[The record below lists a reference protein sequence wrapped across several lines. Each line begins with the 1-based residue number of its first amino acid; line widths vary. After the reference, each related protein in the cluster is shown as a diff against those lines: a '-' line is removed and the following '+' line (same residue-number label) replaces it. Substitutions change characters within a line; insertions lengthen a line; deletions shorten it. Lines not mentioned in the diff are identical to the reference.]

1 MKVLVI
7 NAGSSSLKFQ
17 LLLTKSGEVLAKGNC
32 ERIGIDGRIKYFPT
46 NGKEYISDVSMPT
59 HSEAI
64 RVTTNLLTS
73 AEYGVIG
80 SMEEIEAVGHRIVHG
95 GEHFI
100 ESVLVT
106 DEVISGLEDVIPLAP
121 LHNPASLTGI
131 RACIEVMPDIPHV
144 VVIDTAFHQT
154 MPPTSYL
161 YALPYEYYEKYKI
174 RRYGAH
180 GTSHRYV
187 SARAAKM
194 LGRPIEE
201 LKLITCHLGNGSSIT
216 AIKNGKVLDT
226 SMGFTP
232 LAGLPMGTRTGDLDP
247 AIVTHIMKHEN
258 LTVEEMYEILNHK
271 SGVLGVSG
279 VSSDFRDLEIAME
292 KDNNTRAEIA
302 LKMFEYA
309 VVKWIGSYAAAMG
322 GVDAL
327 VFTAGIGE
335 NNWSLRENVVE
346 RLGFLGFELDKEKNK
361 VRGREADVSKDGARA
376 RILVIPTNEEYVIAK
391 DTERIA
397 MSLKKR

>member
-1 MKVLVI
+1 
-7 NAGSSSLKFQ
+7 
-17 LLLTKSGEVLAKGNC
+17 
-32 ERIGIDGRIKYFPT
+32 
-46 NGKEYISDVSMPT
+46 
-59 HSEAI
+59 
-64 RVTTNLLTS
+64 
-73 AEYGVIG
+73 
-80 SMEEIEAVGHRIVHG
+80 
-95 GEHFI
+95 
-100 ESVLVT
+100 
-106 DEVISGLEDVIPLAP
+106 
-121 LHNPASLTGI
+121 
-131 RACIEVMPDIPHV
+131 
-144 VVIDTAFHQT
+144 
-154 MPPTSYL
+154 
-161 YALPYEYYEKYKI
+161 
-174 RRYGAH
+174 
-180 GTSHRYV
+180 
-187 SARAAKM
+187 
-194 LGRPIEE
+194 
-201 LKLITCHLGNGSSIT
+201 
-216 AIKNGKVLDT
+216 
-226 SMGFTP
+226 
-232 LAGLPMGTRTGDLDP
+232 
-247 AIVTHIMKHEN
+247 
-258 LTVEEMYEILNHK
+258 MYEILNHK

>member
-1 MKVLVI
+1 MFPCPHIPKQSGNDKPI
-7 NAGSSSLKFQ
+7 NLK
-17 LLLTKSGEVLAKGNC
+17 C
-32 ERIGIDGRIKYFPT
+32 
-46 NGKEYISDVSMPT
+46 
-59 HSEAI
+59 
-64 RVTTNLLTS
+64 
-73 AEYGVIG
+73 GVIG

-174 RRYGAH
+174 RRCGAH

-232 LAGLPMGTRTGDLDP
+232 LAVYR
-247 AIVTHIMKHEN
+247 
-258 LTVEEMYEILNHK
+258 
-271 SGVLGVSG
+271 
-279 VSSDFRDLEIAME
+279 
-292 KDNNTRAEIA
+292 
-302 LKMFEYA
+302 
-309 VVKWIGSYAAAMG
+309 W
-322 GVDAL
+322 
-327 VFTAGIGE
+327 
-335 NNWSLRENVVE
+335 
-346 RLGFLGFELDKEKNK
+346 
-361 VRGREADVSKDGARA
+361 ARA
-376 RILVIPTNEEYVIAK
+376 PGTLTPR
-391 DTERIA
+391 
-397 MSLKKR
+397 

>member
-335 NNWSLRENVVE
+335 NNWSLRENVAE